1 MYADFYGLSAEAFL
15 LTPDHRFFFG
25 SSVHSQAMAF
35 LNYGIS
41 RGEGFIVITGDIGA
55 GKTTMVGRLAASIDE
70 KRIISAHV
78 VTTHLTGTDLLR
90 FVASAFGLTDL
101 PDDKAM
107 LLVRLQDF
115 FQAAYRN
122 RKRVLLLVDEAQNL
136 SVDAL
141 EELRMLSNFQ
151 VGASAPFQSFLIGQ
165 PQFRTLLADPNM
177 EQFRQRII
185 ASYHL
190 GALNPTECGAYVEH
204 RLRCVGWEGD
214 PFFDPEALRAI
225 YDQTDGI
232 PRMINNLCSRIM
244 LYGFLEELHL
254 FGKAEVDRVATDLKR
269 ERSFDALA
277 QKSTT
282 PQLPT
287 VTSPD
292 ALSQDIFARIAAL
305 DRRVEVHED
314 FMRRLAVALQLC
326 YSSRPKNSK
335 SA

>member
-1 MYADFYGLSAEAFL
+1 
-15 LTPDHRFFFG
+15 
-25 SSVHSQAMAF
+25 
-35 LNYGIS
+35 
-41 RGEGFIVITGDIGA
+41 
-55 GKTTMVGRLAASIDE
+55 
-70 KRIISAHV
+70 
-78 VTTHLTGTDLLR
+78 
-90 FVASAFGLTDL
+90 
-101 PDDKAM
+101 
-107 LLVRLQDF
+107 VRLQDF
-115 FQAAYRN
+115 FQTAYRN

-214 PFFDPEALRAI
+214 PFFDPEALQAI
-225 YDQTDGI
+225 YEQTDGI
-232 PRMINNLCSRIM
+232 PRMINNLCSRLM

-254 FGKAEVDRVATDLKR
+254 FSKAEVERVAADLKR
-269 ERSFDALA
+269 ERSFEPLA
-277 QKSTT
+277 PKVMSS
-282 PQLPT
+282 QLPA
-287 VTSPD
+287 VTSSE
-292 ALSQDIFARIAAL
+292 ALSHDLSDKIAAL
-305 DRRVEVHED
+305 DRRIEVHES
-314 FMRRLAVALQLC
+314 FMRRLAIALQL
-326 YSSRPKNSK
+326 SFSNRPKNSK

>member
-1 MYADFYGLSAEAFL
+1 MYAEFYGLSGEAFL
-15 LTPDHRFFFG
+15 LTPDHRFYFE

-55 GKTTMVGRLAASIDE
+55 GKTTMVGRLSASIDE

-78 VTTHLTGTDLLR
+78 VTTHLSGTDLLR
-90 FVASAFGLTDL
+90 FVASAFGLADL

-107 LLVRLQDF
+107 LLVRLQEF
-115 FQAAYRN
+115 FQTAYRN

-190 GALNPTECGAYVEH
+190 GALNPTECGAYIEH

-214 PFFDPEALRAI
+214 PHFDPEAIKAI
-225 YDQTDGI
+225 YEQTDGI
-232 PRMINNLCSRIM
+232 PRIMNNLCSRLM

-254 FGKAEVDRVATDLKR
+254 FGRLEVERVAADLKR
-269 ERSFDALA
+269 ERSFDTLA
-277 QKSTT
+277 QKSKS
-282 PQLPT
+282 PQLAP
-287 VTSPD
+287 TSPD
-292 ALSQDIFARIAAL
+292 SLSQDISAKVAAL
-305 DRRVEVHED
+305 GQRIEVHES
-314 FMRRLAVALQLC
+314 FMRRLAVALQFF
-326 YSSRPKNSK
+326 YSDRSKKSK